1 MKKAY
6 FCTAEELEQRGKDN
20 LPKQFQSGE
29 HLIYSS
35 PATLAFNS
43 PGAEGFGVKRA
54 GLAVPGSIML
64 IVAPGC
70 CGRNTSMI
78 SSMKEYN
85 NRFFYLCMDETDIVT
100 GRHLKKIPKAVAS
113 ICESLEKKPSVVM
126 ICITCVDA
134 LLGTD
139 MERVCRKAEE
149 KAGLPVRPCYMY
161 ALTREG
167 RKPPMV
173 HVRQSLYSL
182 LEPGHKK
189 GNVVNLLGYFSPLVD
204 DCELYILL
212 QEAGVKTIHEI
223 SRCEDFEEY
232 KKMSEANFNLVLH
245 PEARFAAEDFHDR
258 LKIPFIELRRLYQI
272 DKIGSQ
278 YQAFGA
284 ALGIEFHAEEQ
295 KKQAQK
301 AIESFRKVCPDPVF
315 AVGECANADPF
326 ELSLALVKYGFKV
339 AEIYGTIT
347 GENFIYIRQL
357 KKLSPQT
364 KIFSNMEPTM
374 LYYDPTESGVTLT
387 IGKDACYYHPNTK
400 GIHWNEERQP
410 FGYAGVR
417 RLFEALELAVT
428 ELAEGNVLQKQVEV
442 IGSKS
447 QEAIAEQSQESLF
460 KEEVDKKEDVYVR
473 GLWKGLTPF
482 APDQSGAAS
491 VFYELGGIL
500 VICDAGGCTGNVCGF
515 DEPRWFGERSA
526 IFSAGLRD
534 MDAILGRDDRLV
546 AKLTD
551 AAEKIDANF
560 AAVIGTPVPAVIAT
574 DYRALQRMCEKK
586 TNLPILTVDTNGMEL
601 YDVGEEKAW
610 LTLFKTFAGKD
621 VASQKEASEEDDS
634 SKKMKIGVLGLTPH
648 DVSDLNIEEKFRKS
662 ENENTHYICYGMRA
676 GIDKVKTAGS
686 ADKNLVVAPA
696 ALETAKY
703 LEKEFGT
710 PYEVGYPFVD
720 ELIPE
725 LGYERK
731 KILIIHQ
738 QVIANAIRQEI
749 RTRSDEQNIEVTVA
763 SWFMM
768 KSELSEEGDLS
779 MKEEMDYCKLVQ
791 NGNYDIVFADE
802 NMRGLVPGFKGT
814 FVNVRHFAV
823 SGKLQES

>member
-204 DCELYILL
+204 DCELYTLL

-295 KKQAQK
+295 KKQAQE

-374 LYYDPTESGVTLT
+374 LYYDPAESGVTLT

-417 RLFEALELAVT
+417 KLFEALELAVT
-428 ELAEGNVLQKQVEV
+428 EQAEGNVLQKQVEV

-447 QEAIAEQSQESLF
+447 QEAIAEQSQEALF
-460 KEEVDKKEDVYVR
+460 KEKVDKKEDVYVR

-710 PYEVGYPFVD
+710 PYEVRYPFVD

-749 RTRSDEQNIEVTVA
+749 RTRSDEQNTEVTVA

-779 MKEEMDYCKLVQ
+779 LKEEMDYCKLVQ

-814 FVNVRHFAV
+814 FVNIRHFAV